1 MIHRWK
7 VRRLCSKW
15 YIAACWRKYLMI
27 QAAKSKL
34 LNVLNKNRGVA
45 WHRSELDILQEEFD
59 FLCCN
64 FDWYIENNL
73 I

>member
-15 YIAACWRKYLMI
+15 YSAACWRKHWMI
-27 QAAKSKL
+27 KAVKSSL
-34 LNVLNKNRGVA
+34 LGVLNKDRDIA
-45 WHRSELDILQEEFD
+45 WHRSELDILQDEFD

-64 FDWYIENNL
+64 FDWCIANNL